1 GVMVVHYLPADIGF
15 KDALHIAGKSGKTN
29 AIDWSFDLD
38 NQYTVWT
45 GVIGG
50 FFLQLSYFG
59 TDQSQ
64 VGRYLTGSSIRD
76 SRLGLLMNGLL
87 KVPMQFCILL
97 IGILVFAYYQF
108 HTPPLFFNNVEVAK
122 IENSRYSDEY
132 TSIMQRHEAIGQEKK
147 EWVETLVSAIKANDS
162 KMIDV
167 SREALQEKNG
177 QDQLLR
183 KEIEALLQKNNPD
196 VEL

>member
-1 GVMVVHYLPADIGF
+1 MGIIFGALLTAGFMVVYLLPEDIGF
-15 KDALHIAGKSGKTN
+15 RDALHIAGKSGKTN
-29 AIDWSFDLD
+29 AIDWNFDLN

-45 GVIGG
+45 GLIGG

-97 IGILVFAYYQF
+97 IGVLVFAYYQF
-108 HTPPLFFNNVEVAK
+108 NTPPLFFNNVEVRK
-122 IENSRYSDEY
+122 IENSVYAQVYQDV
-132 TSIMQRHEAIGQEKK
+132 IQQHESLSQEKK
-147 EWVETLVSAIKANDS
+147 ATCE
-162 KMIDV
+162 
-167 SREALQEKNG
+167 
-177 QDQLLR
+177 
-183 KEIEALLQKNNPD
+183 
-196 VEL
+196 